1 MEINIEL
8 AESLIDAFDSEDT
21 AIVLWDKNDNVL
33 YRNKKTS
40 ERWLKLNLDFDIGQN
55 FFDRLQKVDDLK
67 LLSKQEQ
74 NLRKSNYLEAKSS
87 GNSKEFVIK
96 GPTGRWVQVKDT
108 PTSSGN
114 ILTLM
119 TNVTDV
125 IDKDIERQKLAV
137 AIENFPGIVMFWDEN
152 DNLIVSN
159 KRHIEA
165 MKKHNINITLKKG
178 VSYEEMFRAQVKNN
192 LYTNKQI
199 EYILKGI
206 DIIEGNNIMNGPT
219 KTQINKSLL
228 WCKKYNVEINNDCF
242 YL

>member
-1 MEINIEL
+1 MEINIKL
-8 AESLIDAFDSEDT
+8 AENLIDAFDSEDT

-137 AIENFPGIVMFWDEN
+137 GDNENRFIRCSEGWSP
-152 DNLIVSN
+152 
-159 KRHIEA
+159 
-165 MKKHNINITLKKG
+165 
-178 VSYEEMFRAQVKNN
+178 RA
-192 LYTNKQI
+192 
-199 EYILKGI
+199 GAS
-206 DIIEGNNIMNGPT
+206 G
-219 KTQINKSLL
+219 SLCHQRPCQTEVAAGCL
-228 WCKKYNVEINNDCF
+228 
-242 YL
+242 